1 MKPRQERLAV
11 VPRQDRNTLFRR
23 QALASLDDIDEL
35 DRLVTVTHPRAW
47 LTLGAVAALIV
58 AALIWASIGSVTS
71 TVSCDGILL
80 AGPYVTR
87 VTTLEGGQL
96 ERLDVNLGE
105 TIVAGQTVATLQTG
119 TDGAGD
125 PASAAVVSPYEG
137 RVVSLQAYPG
147 QYLTPGA
154 PVLTVEPTD
163 APLLATLYLPVD
175 LGAHVRAGQEVEIMP
190 TDVDV
195 ETYGFIP
202 GRVVSV
208 ADMPSTPESMQA
220 VLQNEFLVQQ
230 FSAAGPVIRVE
241 ATLSRDPAT
250 FSGYAWS
257 SSDGPQMKLPGGT
270 TCTARIVLERVA
282 PITYAFPSLGQM
294 QGGGE

>member
-1 MKPRQERLAV
+1 M
-11 VPRQDRNTLFRR
+11 PRQDKNTLFRR

-58 AALIWASIGSVTS
+58 AAIIWASVGRVAS

-80 AGPYVTR
+80 AGSYVTR

-96 ERLDVNLGE
+96 EHLDVRLGQ
-105 TIVAGQTVATLQTG
+105 TIVPGQTVATLDT
-119 TDGAGD
+119 GAGD
-125 PASAAVVSPYEG
+125 DAGPPTATVVSPYEG

-163 APLLATLYLPVD
+163 VPLLATLYLPVD
-175 LGAHVRAGQEVEIMP
+175 LGAQVRRGQEVEIMP
-190 TDVDV
+190 ADVDV
-195 ETYGFIP
+195 DTYGFIP

-220 VLQNEFLVQQ
+220 ALQNEFLVEQ

-241 ATLSRDPAT
+241 ATLNRDPAT

-257 SSDGPQMKLPGGT
+257 SSDGPRMKLPGGT
-270 TCTARIVLERVA
+270 TCAARIVLERVA
-282 PITYAFPSLGQM
+282 PITYAFPALGQM
-294 QGGGE
+294 LGGGE